1 MEPLFENTVTAGDPK
16 YNYIRGASGQTAKV
30 TKMFTESLWV
40 KYQPYA
46 DCNFAEQIRRDF
58 DARFWEMYLACT
70 LMDKGY
76 EFTGKTSK
84 NAGPDIRVKHKGN
97 IIWIEATAP
106 TAGNQS
112 SSDRVPE
119 LVITN
124 PPTAQEVPDEQIIL
138 RYRAS
143 IKEKYD
149 YKYFEY
155 LKSGIINK
163 GDFYIIA
170 INGCRI
176 PFSKTDFNPPR
187 IVRAVLPFG
196 YPQVTLDTVSMQKIS
211 EGYQYKQSIS
221 KASGSSIRTDI
232 FVDQYYQHISAI
244 LFSNVDAANPTD
256 SMGDDF
262 ITVYNPL
269 AGRPLPD
276 DFLNF
281 SLEFRTVFSKD
292 RIELFRSHKR

>member
-1 MEPLFENTVTAGDPK
+1 MEPLFDNTVTAGDPK
-16 YNYIRGASGQTAKV
+16 YNYIRSDSGQTAKV

-155 LKSGIINK
+155 LKSGIIGK
-163 GDFYIIA
+163 EDFYLVA

-176 PFSKTDFNPPR
+176 PHSRTERELPR
-187 IVRAVLPFG
+187 IVRSVLPFG
-196 YPQVTLDTVSMQKIS
+196 HSQVTINTVSMQIIS
-211 EGYQYKQSIS
+211 ADHQYRAHIS
-221 KASGSSIRTDI
+221 KASGCPVRTDI
-232 FVDQYYQHISAI
+232 FLDPCYQHISAV
-244 LFSNVDAANPTD
+244 LFSNVDVFNLTG

-262 ITVYNPL
+262 VTVHNPL
-269 AGRPLPD
+269 AHPLPD

-281 SLEFRTVFSKD
+281 GQQWKAELRENEITVSPKN
-292 RIELFRSHKR
+292 